1 MSASRRT
8 SRRVPRMGVGTS
20 TGIRGGYT
28 DYAEHLGRVG
38 NPPVVIP
45 AGQPHLF
52 LGRDSRLRPPAA
64 PLPAHT
70 GPALEHPA
78 IISPRQTMLAVAL
91 CVSTLKRFSV
101 EATNAL
107 RSSPPPVVAEK
118 WPTGP
123 SPASAPVSPTHP
135 REWGAEQRR
144 AFDELAVSTL
154 RHIPCPECGSMDTQ
168 CPDSAG
174 GMYTSVGRS
183 IVRATEI
190 GYGGYRMTPMV
201 HRSRKALANQLMD
214 EHRGLTRGPVTQA
227 RQRSTDWRSLA
238 VYP

>member
-8 SRRVPRMGVGTS
+8 SRRVPRMGVGTP
-20 TGIRGGYT
+20 TCIRGGYT
-28 DYAEHLGRVG
+28 DYAEHPWMGG
-38 NPPVVIP
+38 NPVIP
-45 AGQPHLF
+45 AGQPHMYW
-52 LGRDSRLRPPAA
+52 GRDSRLRPPAA

-78 IISPRQTMLAVAL
+78 ITSPRQTMLAVAL
-91 CVSTLKRFSV
+91 CVSTLKRLSV
-101 EATNAL
+101 EATRAA
-107 RSSPPPVVAEK
+107 SASPPVAEE

-123 SPASAPVSPTHP
+123 SRSAAPVSPTHP
-135 REWGAEQRR
+135 REWGAEQRQ

-154 RHIPCPECGSMDTQ
+154 RHIPCPECGSTDIQ

-174 GMYTSVGRS
+174 GKYTAVGRS

-201 HRSRKALANQLMD
+201 HRSRKELANQLMD
-214 EHRGLTRGPVTQA
+214 EHRGIPDGQIARA
-227 RQRSTDWRSLA
+227 RQRSTDWRSLV

>member
-1 MSASRRT
+1 MSANRST
-8 SRRVPRMGVGTS
+8 SRRVQRLGVGTP

-28 DYAEHLGRVG
+28 DYAEHLGQGG
-38 NPPVVIP
+38 NPSVVIP
-45 AGQPHLF
+45 AGQPHMYW
-52 LGRDSRLRPPAA
+52 GRDSRLRGPAA
-64 PLPAHT
+64 PLPVHV

-78 IISPRQTMLAVAL
+78 ITAPRQTRLAVAL

-101 EATNAL
+101 EAANAR
-107 RSSPPPVVAEK
+107 RSSPPPVVAEE

-123 SPASAPVSPTHP
+123 SPSSAPVSPTHP
-135 REWGAEQRR
+135 RGWDAEQRR

-154 RHIPCPECGSMDTQ
+154 RHIPCPECGSTDIQ

-174 GMYTSVGRS
+174 GEYTTAGRFV
-183 IVRATEI
+183 VRETEI
-190 GYGGYRMTPMV
+190 GYGGYRVMPMV

-214 EHRGLTRGPVTQA
+214 EHRGLGGGSTSQV
-227 RQRSTDWRSLA
+227 RQRSTDWRSLV